1 LKPGSAPA
9 LSESLGKHECNA
21 FAIWNGLQQG
31 GSVSPLIFT
40 FVSECTIIN
49 GLQFNW
55 VPQVLVF
62 AVGISLLVRDINTR
76 KNNVQC
82 LRTYYCYCCCAVG
95 GGDGVELPYFPAHKM
110 HPDFLVRAFR
120 KNNDEC
126 ILILVIYWKKTGL
139 LRTKISNHNIV
150 YSS

>member
-1 LKPGSAPA
+1 M
-9 LSESLGKHECNA
+9 

-55 VPQVLVF
+55 VPPVLVF
-62 AVGISLLVRDINTR
+62 AVGISVLVREINTR

-82 LRTYYCYCCCAVG
+82 LRTYYYYCCCAVG
-95 GGDGVELPYFPAHKM
+95 GGDGAELLYFPAYKM
-110 HPDFLVRAFR
+110 HRPIR
-120 KNNDEC
+120 C
-126 ILILVIYWKKTGL
+126 TLIF
-139 LRTKISNHNIV
+139 
-150 YSS
+150 